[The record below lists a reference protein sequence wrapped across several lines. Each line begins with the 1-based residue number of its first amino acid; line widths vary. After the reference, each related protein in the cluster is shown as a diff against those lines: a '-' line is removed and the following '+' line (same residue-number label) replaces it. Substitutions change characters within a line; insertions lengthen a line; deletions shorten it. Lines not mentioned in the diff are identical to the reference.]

1 MVERK
6 SIGKTPR
13 EHFMRTAEDEFAKFM
28 RKELEFQ
35 RADRKERA
43 LRLGLPVATTD
54 RMSIGDRGRK
64 TIERN

>member
-1 MVERK
+1 
-6 SIGKTPR
+6 
-13 EHFMRTAEDEFAKFM
+13 MRTAEDEFAKFM